1 MLNSWL
7 RGVGTVLWIIIV
19 AGIII
24 VALLALSVFF
34 ALLKAVIGIIV
45 FIVVAWFLYSWLRK
59 KI

>member
-7 RGVGTVLWIIIV
+7 RGVRTVLWIIIV